1 MANLQSLLLLALVPL
16 ALGCTSSSSSQG
28 THTLPPTTGLVSVCM
43 TSTGTED
50 WAEIDVKVVGVT
62 LTPQGGGAPVALVAP
77 QAGPLPVNLALLGRA
92 TQLIGSL
99 AAPVGTYTAATVTL
113 GSASGDVALT
123 ASSTPSPG
131 FPQAPQT
138 SVGVTQLLVAGAGAG
153 PTLSLQVPFA
163 APLQVA
169 ADGNAVLA
177 LEWDT
182 RRPGFL
188 IGAAVP
194 RMNAVFWTMDLGGV
208 LRQRVVAD
216 PAGMALLPLRGTAY
230 KTDASGKA
238 FQVSPTFRAGIFP
251 SGFLPQRVGVS
262 VDAAGGTWFFD
273 VDAGTR
279 QLIKDLSGVGDALP
293 GRLVSVSGTL
303 RKDGTLLASRIWAGT
318 GMYLDTQIQGRV
330 VRVNPAL
337 GLAAFDGD
345 GFTGFACGASGFT
358 TENTLFTAPALEAGP
373 GFLAAGN
380 LGLGF
385 TAIPMFHYPSTGNLV
400 TLLAVDIVSPDFRG
414 KVTAVDGNQVSLS
427 FPSGTDA
434 GALDAVLP
442 FVGASTP
449 NGNDPSGAPLLG
461 FCWWEAGSPEKV
473 HSGAS
478 SFTTAAGAKVDFG
491 GTVGALPATAA
502 VHAAWGNGANPSGW
516 SAQWAVLETL
526 DLPAGTVAVP
536 FAVSSFGLALP
547 GGTTAVTVDL
557 DASTACYRVS
567 LPSADW
573 YAGGPNPALTPADPS
588 AALTQGA
595 AVQVFGIPQ
604 ANGHLKARA
613 VFQCVYHSY

>member
-1 MANLQSLLLLALVPL
+1 MANNKGLLLLALVPL
-16 ALGCTSSSSSQG
+16 VLGCTSSSSQG

-62 LTPQGGGAPVALVAP
+62 LTPQDGGAPVALVAP

-113 GSASGDVALT
+113 GSASRDVALT

-138 SVGVTQLLVAGAGAG
+138 GVTQLVVAGAGVG
-153 PTLSLQVPFA
+153 STLALQVPFA

-188 IGAAVP
+188 TGVAVP
-194 RMNAVFWTMDLGGV
+194 TMNAVLWTMDLGGV

-216 PAGMALLPLRGTAY
+216 PAGMALLPLRGAAY
-230 KTDASGKA
+230 KTDPSGKS
-238 FQVSPTFRAGIFP
+238 FQLSPTFRAGIFP

-262 VDAAGGTWFFD
+262 VDASAGTWFFD

-279 QLIKDLSGVGDALP
+279 QLIKDLSAVGDALP

-318 GMYLDTQIQGRV
+318 GRYLDTQIQGRV

-345 GFTGFACGASGFT
+345 GFTGFVCGASGFT

-373 GFLAAGN
+373 GLLAAGN
-380 LGLGF
+380 LGMGF
-385 TAIPMFHYPSTGNLV
+385 TAVPMFHFPATRGPV

-414 KVTAVDGNQVSLS
+414 SVTAVDGNQVSLS

-434 GALDAVLP
+434 GALDTVLP
-442 FVGASTP
+442 FVGTSTP
-449 NGNDPSGAPLLG
+449 NGNDASGAPLLG
-461 FCWWEAGSPEKV
+461 FTWWEAGSPEKI
-473 HSGAS
+473 HSGVS
-478 SFTTAAGAKVDFG
+478 SFTAAAGAKVDFG

-526 DLPAGTVAVP
+526 DLPAGTVAEP
-536 FAVSSFGLALP
+536 FAASGFGLSLP
-547 GGTTAVTVDL
+547 GGTATVTVDM
-557 DASTACYRVS
+557 DASTPCYRLS
-567 LPSADW
+567 LPAADW
-573 YAGGPNPALTPADPS
+573 YAGSPYPALTPADPS
-588 AALTQGA
+588 TALTQGA
-595 AVQVFGIPQ
+595 AIQVFGIPQ